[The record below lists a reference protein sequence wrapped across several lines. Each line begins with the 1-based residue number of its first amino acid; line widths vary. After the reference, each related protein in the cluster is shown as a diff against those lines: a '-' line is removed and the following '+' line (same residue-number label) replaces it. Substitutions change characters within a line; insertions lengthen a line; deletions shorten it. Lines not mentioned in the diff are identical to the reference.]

1 MGIWAAVKYAL
12 NSTLGTTGFK
22 SLDKLI
28 EDRVNEIKN
37 QRQASLTGSGVTLF
51 SKDAQSRVS
60 WELSYPI
67 VLAKF
72 IAPIDGIYALTLDA
86 SFYYSIWKS
95 GDVSPSL
102 SYDGTNY
109 QHNGRY
115 DPYYVYDKSSVGTV
129 MTAME
134 RVTYG
139 TTNSKGYTL
148 TYTLD
153 QSKDYALFTGAQLIA
168 KDVSK
173 NSPKYFRCKAGEPVV
188 LIGVSLGST
197 GSTTISIP
205 SVTVTYQPR

>member
-1 MGIWAAVKYAL
+1 MGIWGAVKNAL
-12 NSTLGTTGFK
+12 NSTVGTTGFK

-28 EDRVNEIKN
+28 EDGANEIKN
-37 QRQASLTGSGVTLF
+37 QRLASLTGSGVTLF
-51 SKDAQSRVS
+51 SANAQSGVS
-60 WELSYPI
+60 WTLDYPI

-72 IAPIDGIYALTLDA
+72 IAPIDGIYALTLGA
-86 SFYYSIWKS
+86 AFSRSIWKS

-102 SYDGTNY
+102 SYDGTIY

-129 MTAME
+129 MTDME

-139 TTNSKGYTL
+139 TTNKNGYTL

-153 QSKDYALFTGAQLIA
+153 KSSDTALFTGAQLIA
-168 KDVSK
+168 KNISK

-188 LIGVSLGST
+188 LIGVSLGTT
-197 GSTTISIP
+197 GSTTVSIP